1 MAENQY
7 VNKVVFGNTTVMDIS
22 DTTADP
28 TKVLASEKFYDRSG
42 APQTGACTFDAD
54 TSDANATAAQILS
67 GTEQNPITAYVNG
80 NKITGA
86 MPNRGGVTGTIS
98 TVAGTYSIQNGY
110 HDGSGTVAIDST
122 EQAKIVAGNIKKDV
136 TILGVTGTYE
146 GSATPTSAAKTVTPY
161 TTSKTY
167 LPSGEST
174 PVDYYSQV
182 TVNAISYVETDN
194 AQGGK
199 TVTIG
204 DIAPV

>member
-1 MAENQY
+1 MANNPY

-42 APQTGACTFDAD
+42 APQTGSCTFDAD
-54 TSDANATAAQILS
+54 TSDANATAAEILD
-67 GTEQNPITAYVNG
+67 TKTAYVNG
-80 NKITGA
+80 NKLTGS
-86 MPNRGGVTGTIS
+86 MPNRGAVTLEIDDINDEL
-98 TVAGTYSIQNGY
+98 AIQNGY
-110 HDGSGTVAIDST
+110 HDGSGVAKLDAT
-122 EQAKIVAGNIKKDV
+122 EKAKIVAGNIKKDI

-146 GSATPTSAAKTVTPY
+146 GAATPTSTSKTVTPY

-167 LPSGEST
+167 LPGDEST

-182 TVNAISYVETDN
+182 TVNAISYTETDN
-194 AQGGK
+194 AAGGK

-204 DIAPV
+204 DVAPT

>member
-1 MAENQY
+1 MANNPY

-54 TSDANATAAQILS
+54 TSDANATAAEILA
-67 GTEQNPITAYVNG
+67 TKTAYVNG
-80 NKITGA
+80 NKLTGS
-86 MPNRGGVTGTIS
+86 MPNRGAVTLEIDDINDELQIT
-98 TVAGTYSIQNGY
+98 NGF
-110 HDGSGTVAIDST
+110 HDGSGVAKLDAT
-122 EQAKIVAGNIKKDV
+122 EKAKIVAGNIKKDV

-146 GSATPTSAAKTVTPY
+146 GSATPTSTAKTVTPY
-161 TTSKTY
+161 TTQKTY

-182 TVNAISYVETDN
+182 TVDAIYYNETDN

-199 TVTIG
+199 TVVVG
-204 DIAPV
+204 LEAPS

>member
-1 MAENQY
+1 MANNPY

-28 TKVLASEKFYDRSG
+28 SKVLASEKFYDRSG
-42 APQTGACTFDAD
+42 TPQTGTCTYDAD
-54 TSDANATAAQILS
+54 TSDANATAAEILD
-67 GTEQNPITAYVNG
+67 TKTAYVNG
-80 NKITGA
+80 NKLTGS
-86 MPNRGGVTGTIS
+86 MPNRGAVSGTIS
-98 TVAGTYSIQNGY
+98 TVSGAYTVQNGY
-110 HDGSGTVAIDST
+110 HDGSGTVEIDST
-122 EQAKIVAGNIKKDV
+122 EQAKIIAGNIKKDV

-146 GSATPTSAAKTVTPY
+146 GSATPTSTAKTVTPY

>member
-1 MAENQY
+1 MANNQY

-28 TKVLASEKFYDRSG
+28 SKVLASEKFYDRSG
-42 APQTGACTFDAD
+42 APQTGTCTFDAD
-54 TSDANATAAQILS
+54 TSDANATAAEILD
-67 GTEQNPITAYVNG
+67 TKTAYVNG
-80 NKITGA
+80 IKLTGS
-86 MPNRGGVTGTIS
+86 MPNRGSVTGNIT
-98 TVAGTYSIQNGY
+98 TKAQQVAIQNGY
-110 HDGSGTVAIDST
+110 HDGSGYVEIDST
-122 EQAKIVAGNIKKDV
+122 EQAKIIADNIKKDI

-146 GSATPTSAAKTVTPY
+146 GAATPTSTAKTVTPY

-182 TVNAISYVETDN
+182 TVNAISYTETDN
-194 AQGGK
+194 AAGGK

-204 DIAPV
+204 DVAPT

>member
-1 MAENQY
+1 MANNPY

-42 APQTGACTFDAD
+42 APQTGSCTFDAD
-54 TSDANATAAQILS
+54 TSDANATAAEILD
-67 GTEQNPITAYVNG
+67 TKTAYVNG
-80 NKITGA
+80 NKLTGS
-86 MPNRGGVTGTIS
+86 MPNRGAVTLTIDDINDEL
-98 TVAGTYSIQNGY
+98 AIQNGY
-110 HDGSGTVAIDST
+110 HDGSGVAKLDAT
-122 EQAKIVAGNIKKDV
+122 EKAKIIAGNIKKDV

-146 GSATPTSAAKTVTPY
+146 GSATPTSTAKTVTPY

-167 LPSGEST
+167 LPGDEST

-182 TVNAISYVETDN
+182 TVDAIAYTETDN

-199 TVTIG
+199 TVSIGTI
-204 DIAPV
+204 DPNP

>member
-1 MAENQY
+1 MANNPY

-42 APQTGACTFDAD
+42 APQTGSCTFDAD
-54 TSDANATAAQILS
+54 TSDADATAAEILD
-67 GTEQNPITAYVNG
+67 TKTAYVNG
-80 NKITGA
+80 NKLTGS
-86 MPNRGGVTGTIS
+86 MPNRGAVTLTIDDINDEL
-98 TVAGTYSIQNGY
+98 AIQNGY
-110 HDGSGTVAIDST
+110 HDGSGVAKLDAT
-122 EQAKIVAGNIKKDV
+122 EKAKIVAGNIKKDV

-167 LPSGEST
+167 LPGDEST

-182 TVNAISYVETDN
+182 TVNAISYTETDN
-194 AQGGK
+194 AAGGK

-204 DIAPV
+204 DVE

>member
-1 MAENQY
+1 MANNQY

-42 APQTGACTFDAD
+42 APQTGSCTYDAD
-54 TSDANATAAQILS
+54 TSDADSTAAEILL
-67 GTEQNPITAYVNG
+67 NKTAYVNG
-80 NKITGA
+80 NKLTGS
-86 MPNRGGVTGTIS
+86 MPNRGAVTGTIS
-98 TVAGTYSIQNGY
+98 TVAGTYAIQNGY
-110 HDGSGTVAIDST
+110 HDGSGTVGIDST
-122 EQAKIVAGNIKKDV
+122 EQAKIVAENIKKDV
-136 TILGVTGTYE
+136 VILGVTGTYE
-146 GSATPTSAAKTVTPY
+146 GSATPTSTSKTVTPY

-194 AQGGK
+194 AAGGK

-204 DIAPV
+204 DVAPT

>member
-28 TKVLASEKFYDRSG
+28 SKVLASEKFYDRSG

-54 TSDANATAAQILS
+54 TSDADATAAEILL
-67 GTEQNPITAYVNG
+67 NKTAYVNG
-80 NKITGA
+80 NKLTGS
-86 MPNRGGVTGTIS
+86 MPNRGAVTLTIDDINDEL
-98 TVAGTYSIQNGY
+98 AIQNGY
-110 HDGSGTVAIDST
+110 HDGSGVAKLDAT
-122 EQAKIVAGNIKKDV
+122 QKAKIIAENIKKGI
-136 TILGVTGTYE
+136 TILGITGSYE
-146 GSATPTSAAKTVTPY
+146 GSATPTSTSKTVTPY

-194 AQGGK
+194 AAGGK
-199 TVTIG
+199 TCVIG
-204 DIAPV
+204 LTDPNP